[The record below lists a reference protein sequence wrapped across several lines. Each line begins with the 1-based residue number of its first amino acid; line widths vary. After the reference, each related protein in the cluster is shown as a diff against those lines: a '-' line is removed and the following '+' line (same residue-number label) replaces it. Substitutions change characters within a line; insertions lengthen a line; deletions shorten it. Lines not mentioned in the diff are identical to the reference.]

1 MIEECCVRRGSIN
14 QVEGTKVGV
23 YKWLMVSRDCVDYN
37 SAQIEMGDSSAFRAL
52 IPFKMNTTCCEK

>member
-37 SAQIEMGDSSAFRAL
+37 SAQIEMGGQQRLSRANSIQNEYDL
-52 IPFKMNTTCCEK
+52 LL